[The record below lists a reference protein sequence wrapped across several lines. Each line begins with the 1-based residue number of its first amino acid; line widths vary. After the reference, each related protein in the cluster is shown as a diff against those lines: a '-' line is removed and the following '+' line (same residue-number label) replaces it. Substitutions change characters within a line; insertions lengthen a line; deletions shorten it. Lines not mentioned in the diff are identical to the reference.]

1 MERVEYFVSN
11 RNDACECVCL
21 LLKRD
26 TSFFPISSD
35 CQRSLWISR
44 NYGTLILKLVSLN
57 YFKKSIAHSFICCPL
72 S

>member
-44 NYGTLILKLVSLN
+44 NYGTLILKLVNLN
-57 YFKKSIAHSFICCPL
+57 YFKESTARSFICCSL

>member
-44 NYGTLILKLVSLN
+44 NYGILILKLVNLN
-57 YFKKSIAHSFICCPL
+57 YFKESTARTFICCSL

>member
-44 NYGTLILKLVSLN
+44 SYRTLILKLV
-57 YFKKSIAHSFICCPL
+57 YV
-72 S
+72 

>member
-44 NYGTLILKLVSLN
+44 NYRTLILKLVSLN
-57 YFKKSIAHSFICCPL
+57 YFKKSIAHNFICRPL